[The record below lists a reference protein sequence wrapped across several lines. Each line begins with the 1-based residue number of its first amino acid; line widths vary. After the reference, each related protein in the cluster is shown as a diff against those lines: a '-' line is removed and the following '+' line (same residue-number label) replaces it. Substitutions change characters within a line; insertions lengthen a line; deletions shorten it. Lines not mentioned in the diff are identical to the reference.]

1 MIGILNSLTF
11 LTLILTILVLVG
23 RGVWQLKKI
32 NLANS
37 FFVFVY
43 IGLSSFLFG
52 LVSETLD
59 YKALDNVFIMKSSIG
74 LVAFSLLCISA
85 MSTIDSITS
94 KKVKTLMRLP
104 IIGFLL
110 GWYLEPLHLGIAIL
124 IIELT
129 QLALFN
135 KYKETQ
141 RYSYRQQAKSL
152 LGMFLAFIL
161 YYNQL
166 WLFYFGFS
174 LYLVMKFQIGNGVK
188 LKLMIADKLKAE
200 A

>member
-1 MIGILNSLTF
+1 MIGILNTLTF

-23 RGVWQLKKI
+23 RGIWQLKKI
-32 NLANS
+32 NSANS

-52 LVSETLD
+52 LISEAVG
-59 YKALDNVFIMKSSIG
+59 YKVLDNIFIMKSSIG
-74 LVAFSLLCISA
+74 LVAFSFLSISA
-85 MSTIDSITS
+85 MSTIDIITN
-94 KKVKTLMRLP
+94 KKVKTLLRLP

-110 GWYLEPLHLGIAIL
+110 GWYLAPLHLGIAVL

-174 LYLVMKFQIGNGVK
+174 LYLIMKFQIGNGVK
-188 LKLMIADKLKAE
+188 LKLIIAEKLKAE

>member
-1 MIGILNSLTF
+1 MIGILNTLTF
-11 LTLILTILVLVG
+11 LALILTILVLVG
-23 RGVWQLKKI
+23 RGIWQLKRI
-32 NLANS
+32 NSSNS

-43 IGLSSFLFG
+43 IGLSCFLFA
-52 LVSETLD
+52 LISETIG
-59 YKALDNVFIMKSSIG
+59 YKALDNIFIMKSSIG
-74 LVAFSLLCISA
+74 LVCFSLLSISA
-85 MSTIDSITS
+85 LSTIDIITN
-94 KKVKTLMRLP
+94 KKVKTLLRLP

-110 GWYLEPLHLGIAIL
+110 GWYLAPLHLGIAIF

-129 QLALFN
+129 QLALFK

-166 WLFYFGFS
+166 WLFYCGFS
-174 LYLVMKFQIGNGVK
+174 LYLIMKFQIGNGVK
-188 LKLMIADKLKAE
+188 LKLIIDEKLKAE

>member
-32 NLANS
+32 DQANS

-52 LVSETLD
+52 LVSENLA
-59 YKALDNVFIMKSSIG
+59 YKALDNIFIMKSSIG
-74 LVAFSLLCISA
+74 LVTFSLLCISA
-85 MSTIDSITS
+85 MSTIDIITS

-110 GWYLEPLHLGIAIL
+110 GWYLEPLYLGIAIL

-152 LGMFLAFIL
+152 LGVFLAFIL